1 MSRSPWIDA
10 SLEQQAI
17 LDQVQVR
24 LVERTELESFKQL
37 LKLLGESGLVAN
49 LGIQAGSVSSR
60 RSIGFNDAIAK
71 HPNIEGPADSVD
83 EC

>member
-37 LKLLGESGLVAN
+37 LKLLGERGLVVN
-49 LGIQAGSVSSR
+49 LGIQQA
-60 RSIGFNDAIAK
+60 
-71 HPNIEGPADSVD
+71 P
-83 EC
+83 